1 MIVSPRVAAISGSMI
16 VDIQASVSRVS
27 TAARAW
33 SGYDVSKQRRHMAA
47 RSRL

>member
-16 VDIQASVSRVS
+16 VDIQAVSRVS